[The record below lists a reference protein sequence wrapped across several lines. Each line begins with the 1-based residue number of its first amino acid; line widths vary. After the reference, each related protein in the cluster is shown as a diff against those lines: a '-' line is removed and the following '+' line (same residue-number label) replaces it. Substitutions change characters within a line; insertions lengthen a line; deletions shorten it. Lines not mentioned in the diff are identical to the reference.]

1 MAEIKLT
8 PEQKLVTECY
18 GGPLLVSAAA
28 GSGKTIV
35 LVERLLKRV
44 CDGDA
49 GVDVD
54 DFLIITFT
62 NAAASELR
70 SKILD
75 AIYDRIALD
84 PDNRRLRYEA
94 EVCSRAQISTIHSF
108 CSQIIRENAHL
119 LGLNPNF
126 RVADELET
134 NSIKID
140 VLNDVIEEAYS
151 SGRADF
157 LALADTMGAG
167 RDDSG
172 LQEVVLETYGALM
185 SHPYPEDWVRDQLDA
200 FRKDYSDAA
209 ETVWG
214 KVLIKKLTEWIDYNI
229 PKLQEAINEGEK
241 IEPFWKKYG
250 ATLEDAYDWAIRVR
264 DGAAKGWDS
273 ARQALYAPF
282 IRAGMIR
289 GYDDLKKPRND
300 LKDGAANFKKLFF
313 DSSERSLADLKA
325 TYPIAEGLLYFV
337 LRFREAYDAEK
348 RRRGVIDFNDQE
360 HLALSLLID
369 RESMQPTDLAKKISQ
384 RYAEIMVDEY
394 QDVNAVQELIFSAV
408 SKGDNLFMVGDVKQ
422 SIYRFRLADPT
433 IFLEKYHAYKY
444 AAEALD
450 GEGRKIIL
458 QRNFRSREGIL
469 NAVNFVFRAIMSERL
484 GDMDY
489 SDDEALYP
497 GAAYPEISSPQVEFD
512 LIDLYSGD
520 DDEDSEEDPDKVRTE
535 AAFGAQ
541 RILELMGSGKVSDG
555 QNGLRS
561 PEYRD
566 FAILMRSKNRTAIWV
581 EELNARNI
589 PVSIESETDFFTS
602 PEISIAMSFMAVIDN
617 PRQDIPLVS
626 VLRSP
631 VYGFSSDELGEIR
644 ARKKD
649 SDLYDA
655 VLESV
660 EVNEKCARV
669 IADIDKYRYLAPD
682 LPTDEFLWRVF
693 DDLGYFA
700 CVSAMPG
707 GVKRRENVMT
717 LIDCAK
723 RFESQGCRG
732 LFSFVRYMERL
743 AEKGQSP
750 VSREGKS
757 SENAVTIMSIHKSKG
772 LEFPIVI
779 LADTAHEFNSEDSKK
794 QLLIHKE
801 LGVGPKRVD
810 LERRMEYP
818 TIARKALAER
828 ARHESLSEEMRVLYV
843 AMTRARE
850 KLIMLATYTN
860 AAKKIEKYASVP
872 LPAPALVLE
881 GAKSF
886 AEWIL
891 CAAMHRPEGEPLRLG
906 NAAVT
911 YTDGDKWDI
920 RLIHESDVYSEDVE
934 SERDYSEK
942 VSADDVRELYQRL
955 SWRYG
960 HEDSQTLPSKITATE
975 LKGTSLISETHEDAG
990 EIAVKHRYLNPPA
1003 RPEFTGK
1010 RGLTAAQIG
1019 TAHHL
1024 VMQYCDYAK
1033 CSTLEGVKSEIARL
1047 RAIDNLSED
1056 EANAVD
1062 PNMIL
1067 GFFESDVG
1075 KELIGA
1081 DKIWRELKFSTL
1093 VPSQRVFGRGED
1105 DILLQGV
1112 VDCMFEKDGA
1122 LTVIDFKTDSV
1133 TAESVEKRAGEYR
1146 GQLDAYSYAM
1156 EKIMQRKV
1164 EKRVLFFLR
1173 KGISVS
1179 L

>member
-8 PEQKLVTECY
+8 PEQQLVTECY

-28 GSGKTIV
+28 GSGKTRV

-44 CDGDA
+44 CDGD
-49 GVDVD
+49 GSVDVD

-94 EVCSRAQISTIHSF
+94 EVCARAQISTIHSF
-108 CSQIIRENAHL
+108 CSQVIRENAHI
-119 LGLNPNF
+119 LGLNPAF

-134 NSIKID
+134 NAIKND
-140 VLNDVIEEAYS
+140 VLNNIIEDAYS
-151 SGRADF
+151 TGSAEF
-157 LALADTMGAG
+157 LALADTMGSG
-167 RDDSG
+167 RDDSK
-172 LQEVVLETYGALM
+172 LQEVVLETYSALM
-185 SHPYPEDWVRDQLDA
+185 SHPYPEDWVRVQLEA
-200 FRKDYSDAA
+200 FGKDYSDAA

-214 KVLIKKLTEWIDYNI
+214 KVLIDKLTAWINYNI

-250 ATLEDAYDWAIRVR
+250 ATLTEAYNWAIAVR
-264 DGAAKGWDS
+264 EGAAKGWDS
-273 ARQALYAPF
+273 AREALSVTF
-282 IRAGMIR
+282 SRAGTVS

-300 LKDGAANFKKLFF
+300 LKDESVKYKKLFSE
-313 DSSERSLADLKA
+313 SSEQSLSDLKA
-325 TYPIAEGLLYFV
+325 TYPIVEGLLGLV
-337 LRFREAYDAEK
+337 MRFREAYDAEK

-369 RESMQPTDLAKKISQ
+369 RDTMAPTELAGKIS
-384 RYAEIMVDEY
+384 RRFAEIMVDEY

-433 IFLEKYHAYKY
+433 IFLGKYHSYKY

-450 GEGRKIIL
+450 GDGRKIIL

-469 NAVNFVFRAIMSERL
+469 NAVNFVFRAIMSEEL

-489 SDDEALYP
+489 SDDEALYA
-497 GAAYPEISSPQVEFD
+497 GAIYPESDSPQVELD
-512 LIDLYSGD
+512 LIDLNSD
-520 DDEDSEEDPDKVRTE
+520 DDDSEEDPDKIRTE

-555 QNGLRS
+555 QGGLRR

-566 FAILMRSKNRTAIWV
+566 FAILMRSKNRTAVWV

-602 PEISIAMSFMAVIDN
+602 PEISIAMSLMAVIDN

-631 VYGFSSDELGEIR
+631 IYGFSSDELGEIR

-649 SDLYDA
+649 SDLFAA
-655 VLESV
+655 VLESA

-669 IADIDKYRYLAPD
+669 ISDIDKFRYLAPD
-682 LPTDEFLWRVF
+682 LPTDEFLWRLF
-693 DDLGYFA
+693 DDLGFFA

-707 GVKRRENVMT
+707 GFKRRENLMT
-717 LIDCAK
+717 LLDSAK
-723 RFESQGCRG
+723 RFEAQGCRG

-743 AEKGQSP
+743 AEKGQAP

-779 LADTAHEFNSEDSKK
+779 LADTAHQFNTEDLKK

-818 TIARKALAER
+818 TLPRKALTER
-828 ARHESLSEEMRVLYV
+828 ARHEALSEEMRVLYV

-850 KLIMLATYTN
+850 KLIMLATYSD
-860 AAKKIEKYASVP
+860 AKKIVDKYVSIP
-872 LPAPALVLE
+872 LPASALVLE

-886 AEWIL
+886 AEWII
-891 CAAMHRPEGEPLRLG
+891 CAALHRPEAESIRFG
-906 NAAVT
+906 NT
-911 YTDGDKWDI
+911 TIPCSDGDTWDI
-920 RLIHESDVYSEDVE
+920 RLVRESDVYSDEADEMVYA
-934 SERDYSEK
+934 SDKLS
-942 VSADDVRELYQRL
+942 SDDVRELSERL
-955 SWRYG
+955 SWHYD
-960 HEDSQTLPSKITATE
+960 HTESQSLPSKITATE

-990 EIAVKHRYLNPPA
+990 ELNAPHRYLNPPT

-1024 VMQYCDYAK
+1024 VMQYCDYKK

-1047 RAIDNLSED
+1047 RAIGNLSEE

-1062 PNMIL
+1062 PNVIL
-1067 GFFESDVG
+1067 GFFNSDIG
-1075 KELIGA
+1075 KELVGA

-1093 VPSQRVFGRGED
+1093 VPSDRVFGKGDD

-1112 VDCMFEKDGA
+1112 VDCMFEKGGA
-1122 LTVIDFKTDSV
+1122 LIVIDFKTDSV
-1133 TAESVEKRAGEYR
+1133 TDESAKKRAGEYR

-1156 EKIMQRKV
+1156 EKIMHRKV
-1164 EKRVLFFLR
+1164 ERRVLFFLR